1 MATTNTVATLLIR
14 LMGDMKGLDNT
25 FKKAKQEVRGLE
37 KAFKTASSGIV
48 AANSG
53 IKKSTKSM
61 AESVK
66 NSTKVASQGL
76 SKLSSD
82 YKKSVSKI
90 DSANKS
96 KSSSG
101 GTGFKGILD
110 KHGANAAIGFG
121 AVAGGI
127 GSAFYKATKQFSEFD
142 VAVKRAGVISGAT
155 ADEMK
160 ILEKSALDLSTTTGF
175 AASEIAEGMATM
187 ARMGFQTNKI
197 LAAMP
202 HILDASI
209 VAGERFDTVLNV
221 VESTLA
227 AFNMKGEETQHVVDT
242 LTKATNLSRAKFKSL
257 GEVLKYAAPAAHDL
271 GISLEELSAAAAI
284 MIQNG
289 KQGGI
294 AGRTLR
300 AALQRLSAPTE
311 AAQIELSKLGVTI
324 KDEHGNMRNFG
335 TILNE
340 LHDGLQGY
348 GNAQKVAA
356 LKTIFGMEASS
367 GMLSVV
373 NEAPGKFK
381 EWTEALE
388 KAGGVTKE
396 FADKIKGES
405 IAYQLDML
413 KRTVEKAAIQLGKYL
428 APSIAKVSNAIK
440 KVVNWF
446 LNLNEGTKK
455 SIVRILELTAAFAS
469 LGFAISVA
477 GKVAKYALAPF
488 KLMNL
493 ALEKLVV
500 VSGNKGATG
509 SVTGLSSAIRGPL
522 VNAFRLLATPAGAI
536 LTLLAAVSSVFKSV
550 FDDIEELENKKKQ
563 QQKKIEDIN
572 EELVQDQKKTNK
584 VVSKVP
590 YKRGMGPQPKK
601 QFSGAMP
608 FQKGG
613 FIPNI
618 PTDHEQ
624 RLENIKKKWDA
635 VKNSIAEMKNELVR
649 LLDKLGVIDTF
660 KRMLDGLGKA
670 LDWTGGKL
678 LHFGDWF
685 VERTVEKIGKF
696 TAAIRFAIGLLDEL
710 TGKRTIPTQPYEKR
724 SNGTYYIP
732 GRKDGTP
739 WGGPT
744 DMSYNN
750 NNTTTFNVYP
760 KHFDPRRYNAQEYW
774 RKTGG
779 VRV

>member
-14 LMGDMKGLDNT
+14 LVGDMKGLDNT
-25 FKKAKQEVRGLE
+25 FKTAKRELRSLE
-37 KAFKTASSGIV
+37 NTFKSASSGIV
-48 AANSG
+48 AANAA

-61 AESVK
+61 AESIK
-66 NSTKVASQGL
+66 NSTKGASQGL
-76 SKLSSD
+76 NKFSSD
-82 YKKSVSKI
+82 YKKSVAKI

-96 KSSSG
+96 NPPTG
-101 GTGFKGILD
+101 GTGFKGVLD
-110 KHGANAAIGFG
+110 KHGANAAVGFG

-127 GSAFYKATKQFSEFD
+127 GAAFYKATKQFAEFD

-155 ADEMK
+155 ADQMK
-160 ILEKSALDLSTTTGF
+160 RLETSALDLSTTTGL

-187 ARMGFQTNKI
+187 ARMGFETNKI

-202 HILDASI
+202 HVLDATI
-209 VAGERFDTVLNV
+209 VSGEKFDTVLNV

-324 KDEHGNMRNFG
+324 KDENGNMRNFG

-396 FADKIKGES
+396 FADKIKSES
-405 IAYQLDML
+405 ISYQIDML

-440 KVVNWF
+440 KAVNWF
-446 LNLNEGTKK
+446 LSLNEGTKK
-455 SIVRILELTAAFAS
+455 SIVRVLELTAAFAS
-469 LGFAISVA
+469 LGFAMSVA
-477 GKVAKYALAPF
+477 GKVAKYVVAPF
-488 KLMNL
+488 KFLRGL
-493 ALEKLVV
+493 FGLL
-500 VSGNKGATG
+500 NKDASKVTKTLGKNGATG
-509 SVTGLSSAIRGPL
+509 AVTGLATAIRGSLLGALTALASPTGLLVGTFGLLASMFTSAWNDMDKLDKRRKEYDKAKKAFDKKERGSPLAGPIRKEFLSQNGKPKPAKNFWENPLPPKLTEYEKEVERVTTKWNNFKTSVDRLKKAIQSLDKTYGIMTTLGNLADWVGEQYGKASLKVSGFLADVGSAWSDLFSNIMEIIAELPKTIKMPL
-522 VNAFRLLATPAGAI
+522 VEPGTAPRRPSHEI
-536 LTLLAAVSSVFKSV
+536 PY
-550 FDDIEELENKKKQ
+550 
-563 QQKKIEDIN
+563 
-572 EELVQDQKKTNK
+572 TNP
-584 VVSKVP
+584 KVP
-590 YKRGMGPQPKK
+590 
-601 QFSGAMP
+601 
-608 FQKGG
+608 
-613 FIPNI
+613 
-618 PTDHEQ
+618 
-624 RLENIKKKWDA
+624 
-635 VKNSIAEMKNELVR
+635 
-649 LLDKLGVIDTF
+649 GV
-660 KRMLDGLGKA
+660 G
-670 LDWTGGKL
+670 
-678 LHFGDWF
+678 
-685 VERTVEKIGKF
+685 
-696 TAAIRFAIGLLDEL
+696 
-710 TGKRTIPTQPYEKR
+710 
-724 SNGTYYIP
+724 N
-732 GRKDGTP
+732 P
-739 WGGPT
+739 WGSKFGN
-744 DMSYNN
+744 MSYNQ
-750 NNTTTFNVYP
+750 TVNVYP
-760 KHFDPRRYNAQEYW
+760 KHLDPRKYNAQEYW

-779 VRV
+779 IRV